1 GIALIR
7 SVKADPGA
15 TRNAVIDLD
24 LATVSGAA
32 VPVRFMHRVT
42 ATRDGAPG
50 ASRTI
55 VLNRDHGEDAS
66 ADLRATE
73 VRFTRFVYSTP
84 MAIAGLDG
92 DGRILRTN
100 APFLS
105 LFGSVVDRD
114 MLDRRVRLDSVMHLR
129 DRAAFEA
136 ALASARQRQ
145 ADIAPIDTVLPDD
158 EDRHIRFY
166 VNAVADGGS
175 AEGAEEAAIVYAV
188 ETTEQKALEA
198 QMA

>member
-1 GIALIR
+1 HAPAGFFAADAAGRITYINATLAEWLGIDLASFTPGVTTLSEIVAGDGIALIR

-66 ADLRATE
+66 ADLRASE
-73 VRFTRFVYSTP
+73 VRFTRFFNSTP
-84 MAIAGLDG
+84 MAIAGVDG

-100 APFLS
+100 A
-105 LFGSVVDRD
+105 
-114 MLDRRVRLDSVMHLR
+114 
-129 DRAAFEA
+129 
-136 ALASARQRQ
+136 
-145 ADIAPIDTVLPDD
+145 
-158 EDRHIRFY
+158 
-166 VNAVADGGS
+166 
-175 AEGAEEAAIVYAV
+175 
-188 ETTEQKALEA
+188 
-198 QMA
+198 